1 MQHDF
6 ITQRVPLLARDMK
19 VVAFR
24 AGAQVLSAGE
34 LQDSVLFIHGTWRC
48 FGLLQVL
55 DVGSSSQAVLLVRPL

>member
-6 ITQRVPLLARDMK
+6 ITQRVPLLAGDTK

-24 AGAQVLSAGE
+24 AGVQVLSAGE
-34 LQDSVLFIHGTWRC
+34 LQDSVLFIHGARRC